1 MKRSTREWVGKAEDD
16 YQTATRISS
25 ASEPVHDHV
34 AFHCQQAAEK
44 YLKAILNELGRPF
57 ARTHNLV
64 TLFDELLPLVP
75 GLKGQRRSLRALTK
89 YAVEVRYPG
98 KHTRKRE
105 AEACLRWAG
114 RARVTCREYLGLTAP

>member
-16 YQTATRISS
+16 YQIATLIFS

-44 YLKAILNELGRPF
+44 YLKAVLNEFGL
-57 ARTHNLV
+57 AIAKTHNLV
-64 TLFDELLPLVP
+64 SLFDELLPFVP

-89 YAVEVRYPG
+89 YAVDVRYPG

-105 AEACLRWAG
+105 AETCLRWAG
-114 RARVTCREYLGLTAP
+114 RARATCREFLGLKVP